1 MGRSDVRFGPFCF
14 PLLKGFEMSVNI
26 KNSSALAALRNLSAK
41 RSGSAPVKS
50 DPKPKA
56 GLTPA
61 VLEDEEEDEEDEEYE
76 DDDEDEDEDYE
87 SEDSEEESVDESD
100 DESDDE
106 DEADEDED
114 EPVVNKASDSR
125 LIREPLIALIQL
137 IVKHHQSIIDTL
149 RDA

>member
-1 MGRSDVRFGPFCF
+1 
-14 PLLKGFEMSVNI
+14 MSVNI

-41 RSGSAPVKS
+41 RNGSAPVKS

-137 IVKHHQSIIDTL
+137 IVKHHESIIDTL